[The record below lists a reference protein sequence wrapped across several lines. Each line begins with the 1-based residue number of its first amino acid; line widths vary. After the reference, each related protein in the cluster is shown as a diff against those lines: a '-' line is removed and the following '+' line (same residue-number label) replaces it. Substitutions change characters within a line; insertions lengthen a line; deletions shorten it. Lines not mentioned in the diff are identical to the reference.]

1 MKRPIRIVTDSTSDL
16 PQEVAAE
23 HGIAVVPAY
32 SNIEGTSYVDGIDL
46 TREEFY
52 ERLPQY
58 KTPPTTSAPSLGTF
72 VQTYERLAAQ
82 GAAQGVAPCAAQGA
96 QEILSIHVSATL
108 SGMLNVAHAAAQAT
122 RAARVTV
129 FDSKQLTLG
138 TGFLALAAAKAA
150 AVGRSMAEIVD
161 MLKEMV
167 QRVYSFAALD
177 TLEYLRRGGR
187 LTRIQS
193 SMGAVL
199 RIKPLLTMY
208 DGEMT
213 MEKVRTRQ
221 RAIER
226 MIGLV
231 HDLGPLEQLALVHAH
246 ALDRVEML
254 RQKVRDLI
262 PAGPDLFCEEVTS
275 VIGAHV
281 GPGSVGLVCVKAQQ
295 E

>member
-16 PQEVAAE
+16 PKAVAAE
-23 HGIAVVPAY
+23 HGIAIVPAY
-32 SNIEGTSYVDGIDL
+32 INIEGTSYVDGIDL

-58 KTPPTTSAPSLGTF
+58 RTPPTTSAPSLGTF
-72 VQTYERLAAQ
+72 IETYERLAAQ
-82 GAAQGVAPCAAQGA
+82 GVAQGVAPRA

-108 SGMLNVAHAAAQAT
+108 SGILNVAHAAAQAT
-122 RAARVTV
+122 KAARVTV

-138 TGFLALAAAKAA
+138 TGFLALAAARAA

-246 ALDRVEML
+246 ALGRVEML
-254 RQKVRDLI
+254 RQMARDLI
-262 PAGPDLFCEEVTS
+262 PAGLDPFCEEVTS

-281 GPGSVGLVCVKAQQ
+281 GPGSVGLVCVTAHQ

>member
-1 MKRPIRIVTDSTSDL
+1 MPIRIVTDSTSDL
-16 PQEVAAE
+16 PQAVAAG

-32 SNIEGTSYVDGIDL
+32 INIGGHSYVDGVDL

-52 ERLPQY
+52 ERLPEY

-72 VQTYERLAAQ
+72 VETYERLAAQ
-82 GAAQGVAPCAAQGA
+82 GAK
-96 QEILSIHVSATL
+96 EILSIHVSATL

-122 RAARVTV
+122 EAVRVIV

-138 TGFLALAAAKAA
+138 TGFLALAAAKVAA
-150 AVGRSMAEIVD
+150 AGRSMSEIVD
-161 MLKEMV
+161 VLKEMV

-177 TLEYLRRGGR
+177 TLEFLRRGGR

-193 SMGAVL
+193 GVGTLL
-199 RIKPLLTMY
+199 RVKPLLTMY
-208 DGEMT
+208 DGDMT
-213 MEKVRTRQ
+213 MERVRTRK

-226 MIGLV
+226 MISLV
-231 HDLGPLEQLALVHAH
+231 RDLGRLEQLAFVHAH

-254 RQKVRDLI
+254 RQKARDLI
-262 PAGPDLFCEEVTS
+262 PAGTDPLCEEVTS

-281 GPGSVGLVCVKAQQ
+281 GPGSVGLVCVKVRQT
-295 E
+295 

>member
-1 MKRPIRIVTDSTSDL
+1 MKPPIRIVTDSTSDL
-16 PQEVAAE
+16 PKAVAAE

-32 SNIEGTSYVDGIDL
+32 INIEGTSYVDGIDL

-72 VQTYERLAAQ
+72 VETYERLAAQ
-82 GAAQGVAPCAAQGA
+82 GAAHCAAHGA
-96 QEILSIHVSATL
+96 EEILSIHISATL

-122 RAARVTV
+122 KAARVTV

-138 TGFLALAAAKAA
+138 TGFLALAAARAA

-254 RQKVRDLI
+254 RQKARDLI
-262 PAGPDLFCEEVTS
+262 PAGLDPFCEEVTS

-281 GPGSVGLVCVKAQQ
+281 GPGSVGLVCVTAHQ

>member
-16 PQEVAAE
+16 PKAVAAE
-23 HGIAVVPAY
+23 HGIAIVPAY
-32 SNIEGTSYVDGIDL
+32 INIEGTSYVDGIDL

-52 ERLPQY
+52 ARLPQY

-72 VQTYERLAAQ
+72 VETYERLAAQ
-82 GAAQGVAPCAAQGA
+82 GTAQGAAPCAAPCA
-96 QEILSIHVSATL
+96 QEILSIHISATL

-122 RAARVTV
+122 KAARVTV

-138 TGFLALAAAKAA
+138 TGLLALAAARAA

-254 RQKVRDLI
+254 RQKARDLI
-262 PAGPDLFCEEVTS
+262 PAGLDPFCEEVTS

-281 GPGSVGLVCVKAQQ
+281 GPGSVGLVCVKAHQ

>member
-1 MKRPIRIVTDSTSDL
+1 VTDSTSDL

-32 SNIEGTSYVDGIDL
+32 INIEGKSYVDGIDL

-58 KTPPTTSAPSLGTF
+58 RTPPTTSAPSLGTF
-72 VQTYERLAAQ
+72 IETYERLAAQ
-82 GAAQGVAPCAAQGA
+82 GVAPRA

-108 SGMLNVAHAAAQAT
+108 SGILNVAHAAAQAT
-122 RAARVTV
+122 AAARVTV

-138 TGFLALAAAKAA
+138 TGFLALAAARAA
-150 AVGRSMAEIVD
+150 AVGRSMAEVVD

-193 SMGAVL
+193 GIGAVL
-199 RIKPLLTMY
+199 RVKPLLMMY

-213 MEKVRTRQ
+213 MEKVRTRR

-226 MIGLV
+226 MIELV
-231 HDLGPLEQLALVHAH
+231 HELGPLEQLALVHAH
-246 ALDRVEML
+246 ALDRAEML
-254 RQKVRDLI
+254 RQKARHLI
-262 PAGPDLFCEEVTS
+262 PAGLDPFCEEVTS

-281 GPGSVGLVCVKAQQ
+281 GPGSVGLVCVKAHQG
-295 E
+295 

>member
-1 MKRPIRIVTDSTSDL
+1 MKPPIRIVTDSTSDL

-32 SNIEGTSYVDGIDL
+32 INIEGKSYVDGIDL

-52 ERLPQY
+52 ARLPQY
-58 KTPPTTSAPSLGTF
+58 RTPPTTSAPSLGTF
-72 VQTYERLAAQ
+72 IETYERLAA
-82 GAAQGVAPCAAQGA
+82 PRAAQGA
-96 QEILSIHVSATL
+96 QEILSIHVSAAL
-108 SGMLNVAHAAAQAT
+108 SGILNVAHAAAQAT
-122 RAARVTV
+122 EAARVTV

-138 TGFLALAAAKAA
+138 TGFLALAAARAA
-150 AVGRSMAEIVD
+150 AIGRSMAEVVD

-193 SMGAVL
+193 SIGAVL
-199 RIKPLLTMY
+199 RVKPLLTMY

-213 MEKVRTRQ
+213 MEKVRTRR

-226 MIGLV
+226 MIELV
-231 HDLGPLEQLALVHAH
+231 HELGPLEQLALVHAH
-246 ALDRVEML
+246 ALDRVEIL
-254 RQKVRDLI
+254 RQKARHLI
-262 PAGPDLFCEEVTS
+262 PAGPDPFCEEVTS

-281 GPGSVGLVCVKAQQ
+281 GPGSVGLVCVKAHQ